1 MNQFTSEPTANQP
14 LSASSIQS
22 WLVSQFSE
30 QLGVEP
36 DEIDT
41 QLTFDSFGLDS
52 AQGML
57 IASRAEK
64 MLGFRLSPALLWHY
78 PTIESLAQR
87 LAEESKD
94 AQLEVFEI

>member
-1 MNQFTSEPTANQP
+1 MNQFTSKPTANQP
-14 LSASSIQS
+14 LSVEAIQS

-36 DEIDT
+36 NDINT
-41 QLTFDSFGLDS
+41 QLSFDSFGLDS

-57 IASRAEK
+57 ITTRAEK
-64 MLGFRLSPALLWHY
+64 ILGFRLSPTLFWHY

-87 LAEESKD
+87 LTEESKD
-94 AQLEVFEI
+94 AELEVFEI